1 MKQTD
6 YLIAGASHAGLEAVH
21 NIRLVDQESSITVIT
36 RDVEPP
42 YSPTILPYI
51 VSGQSKPGQVVLR
64 NDDYFKLNDIT
75 LVGGDQLTSID
86 EENKTV
92 TLASGAQWQYGKLLL
107 ATGAD
112 PIIPPIPGL
121 DKVTFHVLRTMKD
134 ALVLKDTAESAKSA
148 IVLGAGLI
156 GMHGAENLQHA
167 GLDVTIVEMADQV
180 LPGYFDE
187 KAAGV
192 IEEAF
197 NNNGVTMRM
206 GSRVVEVQNS
216 GQRSKVILENGD
228 SIEAD
233 LLLVATGVKPDLA
246 YLADTKIECDTGII
260 VDDQMC
266 TSNPD
271 IWAAGDVA
279 QAKDFYGEEKVMTG
293 ILPDAVDQGRIAARY
308 MCEDSVAGPYPGG
321 IPINTYTFY
330 GKQAISVGI
339 SNATDGIEELTSV
352 DEANQSYLKI
362 LLKDNQLHGIS
373 TINAEMDGGVML
385 QLILRKVDLQ
395 PVKEAFIKQP
405 LETGRALMSSMW
417 R

>member
-21 NIRLVDQESSITVIT
+21 NIRLVDQDASITVIT

-64 NDDYFKLNDIT
+64 NDDYFKQHNIT
-75 LVGGDQLTSID
+75 LVGGAQVSSID
-86 EENKTV
+86 EAQKTV
-92 TLASGAQWQYGKLLL
+92 TLASGDQWQFGKLLL

-121 DKVTFHVLRTMKD
+121 DKTTFHVLRTMKD
-134 ALVLKDTAESAKSA
+134 ALNLRDTAQSAKTA
-148 IVLGAGLI
+148 VVLGAGLI

-167 GLDVTIVEMADQV
+167 GLSVTIVEMADQV

-187 KAAGV
+187 KAAKV
-192 IEEAF
+192 IEDAF
-197 NNNGVTMRM
+197 NSNGVTMRM
-206 GSRVVEVQNS
+206 GSRVVEVQSS
-216 GQRSKVILENGD
+216 GQSPKVILENGEA
-228 SIEAD
+228 IEAD
-233 LLLVATGVKPDLA
+233 LLLVATGVKPDLT
-246 YLADTKIECDTGII
+246 YLSETKIECDTGVI
-260 VDDQMC
+260 VDDQMR
-266 TSNPD
+266 TSNED

-279 QAKDFYGEEKVMTG
+279 QAKDFYGDQKIMTG
-293 ILPDAVDQGRIAARY
+293 ILPDAIDQGRIAARY
-308 MCEDSVAGPYPGG
+308 MCEDSIAGPYSGG

-339 SNATDGIEELTSV
+339 SNSTDGIEELTSV
-352 DEANQSYLKI
+352 DEAKQSYRKI
-362 LLKDNQLHGIS
+362 LLKDNQLYGIS
-373 TINAEMDGGVML
+373 TINEEMDGGVML
-385 QLILRKVDLQ
+385 ELILRKVDLQ
-395 PVKEAFIKQP
+395 SVKEAFIKQP